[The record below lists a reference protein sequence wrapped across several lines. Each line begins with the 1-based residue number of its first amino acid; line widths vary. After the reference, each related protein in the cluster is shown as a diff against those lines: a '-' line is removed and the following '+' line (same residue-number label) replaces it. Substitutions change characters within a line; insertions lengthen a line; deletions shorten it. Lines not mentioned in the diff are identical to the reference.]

1 MKTKQ
6 AIQVRKDD
14 AHQNFQELLHSL
26 TKVSSHIMQDNET
39 SIQTDSDFP
48 LEIRKRQIQSLDVLL
63 AAIEDTMTIIEFT
76 IDSEEGSQNEVDR

>member
-14 AHQNFQELLHSL
+14 AHQNFQELLHSI
-26 TKVSSHIMQDNET
+26 TKISSHIMQDNET